1 MEKQKR
7 REILLLGTLLI
18 VIYTAVQHADLAW
31 GLALALLKILQPF
44 LFGAGLAFILNVPMR
59 FFETK
64 VFTRMKKT
72 KTLRRSLS
80 LLIVLMLVAL
90 VIYLMV
96 ALMAPEIRKAVESI
110 IVLMPKAFS
119 KLNQWL
125 LQFDIDLSGYVQ
137 SILQTPDQIRNQLD
151 QLLNLALKG
160 AVFSTGVIGAV
171 YSSVLQFFFTVMF
184 MIYFLFA
191 KERLQRQLTRV
202 GYAYLPKKTMDRLL
216 EVGSLTQ
223 RTFSSFISGQC
234 LEALILGGAFFLCMT
249 LFRFPYALLISVFIA
264 VTALVPVLGAWIGC
278 IAGALLIL
286 MVDPMQALLFVVMF
300 IALQQLEGNLI
311 YPHVMGNAIGLP
323 SLWVLLAVVLGEG
336 LLGIVGMLLFIPLTS
351 VVYTLLRQHVN
362 RRLQARS
369 LEHVGEENGE

>member
-7 REILLLGTLLI
+7 REILLVGTLLI

-31 GLALALLKILQPF
+31 GLLLSLLKILQPF

-64 VFTRMKKT
+64 VFGGMKKT
-72 KTLRRSLS
+72 KSLRRPLS
-80 LLIVLMLVAL
+80 LLIVLALVAL
-90 VIYLMV
+90 VIYLIV
-96 ALMAPEIRKAVESI
+96 VLMAPEIKRAIESI
-110 IVLMPKAFS
+110 ILLAPKAFA

-125 LQFDIDLSGYVQ
+125 LQYDIDLSGYVQ
-137 SILQTPDQIRNQLD
+137 SMFQTPDQIKNQLD

-216 EVGSLTQ
+216 EVGSLAQ

-249 LFRFPYALLISVFIA
+249 IFRFPYALLISVFIS
-264 VTALVPVLGAWIGC
+264 VTALIPVLGAWIGC
-278 IAGALLIL
+278 ITGALLIL

-351 VVYTLLRQHVN
+351 VIYTLLRQHVN
-362 RRLQARS
+362 QRLRERS
-369 LEHVGEENGE
+369 LEHVGE

>member
-7 REILLLGTLLI
+7 REILLVGTLLI

-31 GLALALLKILQPF
+31 GLLLSLLKILQPF

-59 FFETK
+59 FLETK
-64 VFTRMKKT
+64 VFGGMKKT
-72 KTLRRSLS
+72 KSLRRPLS
-80 LLIVLMLVAL
+80 LLIVLALVAL
-90 VIYLMV
+90 VIYLIV
-96 ALMAPEIRKAVESI
+96 ALMAPEIKRAIESI
-110 IVLMPKAFS
+110 ILLAPKAFA

-125 LQFDIDLSGYVQ
+125 LQYDIDLSGYVQ
-137 SILQTPDQIRNQLD
+137 SMFQTPDQIKNQLD

-202 GYAYLPKKTMDRLL
+202 GYAYLPKKAMDRLL

-249 LFRFPYALLISVFIA
+249 IFRFPYALLISVFIS
-264 VTALVPVLGAWIGC
+264 VTALIPVLGAWIGC
-278 IAGALLIL
+278 ITGALLIL

-311 YPHVMGNAIGLP
+311 YPHVMGSAIGLP

-351 VVYTLLRQHVN
+351 VIYTLLRQHVN
-362 RRLQARS
+362 QRLRERS
-369 LEHVGEENGE
+369 LEDVGE

>member
-1 MEKQKR
+1 
-7 REILLLGTLLI
+7 
-18 VIYTAVQHADLAW
+18 
-31 GLALALLKILQPF
+31 
-44 LFGAGLAFILNVPMR
+44 MR

-64 VFTRMKKT
+64 VFGGMKKA
-72 KTLRRSLS
+72 KSLRRPLS
-80 LLIVLMLVAL
+80 LLIVLLLVAL

-96 ALMAPEIRKAVESI
+96 ALMAPEIKRAIESI
-110 IVLMPKAFS
+110 ILLAPKAFA

-125 LQFDIDLSGYVQ
+125 LQYDIDLSEYVQ
-137 SILQTPDQIRNQLD
+137 SMLQTPDQIKNQLD

-184 MIYFLFA
+184 MIYFL
-191 KERLQRQLTRV
+191 
-202 GYAYLPKKTMDRLL
+202 PKKPMDRLL
-216 EVGSLTQ
+216 EVGSLTL

-249 LFRFPYALLISVFIA
+249 IFRFPYALLISVFIS
-264 VTALVPVLGAWIGC
+264 VTALIPVLGAWIGC
-278 IAGALLIL
+278 ITGALLIL

-351 VVYTLLRQHVN
+351 VIYTLLRQHVN
-362 RRLQARS
+362 QRLRERS
-369 LEHVGEENGE
+369 LEHVGE

>member
-1 MEKQKR
+1 
-7 REILLLGTLLI
+7 
-18 VIYTAVQHADLAW
+18 
-31 GLALALLKILQPF
+31 
-44 LFGAGLAFILNVPMR
+44 MR

-202 GYAYLPKKTMDRLL
+202 GYAIF
-216 EVGSLTQ
+216 Q
-223 RTFSSFISGQC
+223 RK
-234 LEALILGGAFFLCMT
+234 
-249 LFRFPYALLISVFIA
+249 P
-264 VTALVPVLGAWIGC
+264 WIVC
-278 IAGALLIL
+278 WRWAA
-286 MVDPMQALLFVVMF
+286 
-300 IALQQLEGNLI
+300 
-311 YPHVMGNAIGLP
+311 
-323 SLWVLLAVVLGEG
+323 
-336 LLGIVGMLLFIPLTS
+336 
-351 VVYTLLRQHVN
+351 
-362 RRLQARS
+362 
-369 LEHVGEENGE
+369 

>member
-1 MEKQKR
+1 MEKQR
-7 REILLLGTLLI
+7 HRDFFFIVTVMI

-31 GLALALLKILQPF
+31 GLLLALLKILQPF

-64 VFTRMKKT
+64 VFGGMKKA
-72 KTLRRSLS
+72 KSLRRPLS
-80 LLIVLMLVAL
+80 LLIVLLLVAL

-96 ALMAPEIRKAVESI
+96 ALMAPEIKRAIESI
-110 IVLMPKAFS
+110 ILLAPKAFA

-125 LQFDIDLSGYVQ
+125 LQYDIDLSEYVQ
-137 SILQTPDQIRNQLD
+137 SMLQTPDQIKNQLD

-216 EVGSLTQ
+216 EVGSLIL

-249 LFRFPYALLISVFIA
+249 IFRFPYALLISVFIS
-264 VTALVPVLGAWIGC
+264 VTALIPVLGAWIGC
-278 IAGALLIL
+278 ITGALLIL

-351 VVYTLLRQHVN
+351 VIYTLLRQHVN
-362 RRLQARS
+362 QRLRERS
-369 LEHVGEENGE
+369 LEHVGE

>member
-1 MEKQKR
+1 MEKQR
-7 REILLLGTLLI
+7 HREILLLGTLLI

-31 GLALALLKILQPF
+31 GLLLALLQILQPF

-64 VFTRMKKT
+64 VFGGMKKA
-72 KTLRRSLS
+72 KSLRRPLS
-80 LLIVLMLVAL
+80 LLIVLLLVAL

-96 ALMAPEIRKAVESI
+96 ALMAPEIKRAIESI
-110 IVLMPKAFS
+110 ILLAPKAFA

-125 LQFDIDLSGYVQ
+125 LQYDIDLSEYVQ
-137 SILQTPDQIRNQLD
+137 SMLQTPDQIKNQLD

-191 KERLQRQLTRV
+191 KERLQRQLTWV
-202 GYAYLPKKTMDRLL
+202 GFAYLPKKTMDRLL
-216 EVGSLTQ
+216 EVGSLTL

-249 LFRFPYALLISVFIA
+249 IFRFPYALLISVFIS
-264 VTALVPVLGAWIGC
+264 VTALIPVLGAWIGC
-278 IAGALLIL
+278 ITGALLIL

-351 VVYTLLRQHVN
+351 VIYTLLRQHVN
-362 RRLQARS
+362 QRLRERS
-369 LEHVGEENGE
+369 LEHVGE

>member
-1 MEKQKR
+1 MEKQR
-7 REILLLGTLLI
+7 HREILLLGTLLI
-18 VIYTAVQHADLAW
+18 VIYTAVQHADLVW
-31 GLALALLKILQPF
+31 GLLLALLKILQPF
-44 LFGAGLAFILNVPMR
+44 LFGAGLAFILNVPLR

-64 VFTRMKKT
+64 VFGGMKKA
-72 KTLRRSLS
+72 KSLRRPLS
-80 LLIVLMLVAL
+80 LLIVLLLVAL

-96 ALMAPEIRKAVESI
+96 ALMAPEIKRAIESI
-110 IVLMPKAFS
+110 ILLAPKAFA

-125 LQFDIDLSGYVQ
+125 LQYDIDLSEYVQ
-137 SILQTPDQIRNQLD
+137 SMLQTPDQIKNQLD

-202 GYAYLPKKTMDRLL
+202 GFAYLPKKTMDRLL
-216 EVGSLTQ
+216 EVGSLTL
-223 RTFSSFISGQC
+223 RTFASFISGQC

-249 LFRFPYALLISVFIA
+249 IFRFPYALLISVFIS
-264 VTALVPVLGAWIGC
+264 VTALIPVLGAWIGC
-278 IAGALLIL
+278 ITGALLIL

-351 VVYTLLRQHVN
+351 VIYTLLRQHVN
-362 RRLQARS
+362 QRLRERS
-369 LEHVGEENGE
+369 LEHVGE

>member
-1 MEKQKR
+1 MEFNRQTVKALLG
-7 REILLLGTLLI
+7 IVCGGIAFAAALLHLHALAGAALWLLGILSPLLLGCAI
-18 VIYTAVQHADLAW
+18 
-31 GLALALLKILQPF
+31 
-44 LFGAGLAFILNVPMR
+44 AFILNVPMR

-64 VFTRMKKT
+64 VFGGMKKA
-72 KTLRRSLS
+72 KSLRRPLS
-80 LLIVLMLVAL
+80 LLIVLLLVAL

-96 ALMAPEIRKAVESI
+96 ALMAPEIKRAIESI
-110 IVLMPKAFS
+110 ILLAPKAFA

-125 LQFDIDLSGYVQ
+125 LQYDIDLSEYVQ
-137 SILQTPDQIRNQLD
+137 SMLQTPDQIKNQLD

-202 GYAYLPKKTMDRLL
+202 GFAYLPKKTMDRLL
-216 EVGSLTQ
+216 EVGSLTL

-249 LFRFPYALLISVFIA
+249 IFRFPYALLISVFIS
-264 VTALVPVLGAWIGC
+264 VTALIPVLGAWIGC
-278 IAGALLIL
+278 ITGALLIL

-351 VVYTLLRQHVN
+351 VIYTLLRQHVN
-362 RRLQARS
+362 QRLRERS
-369 LEHVGEENGE
+369 LEHVGE

>member
-31 GLALALLKILQPF
+31 GLVLALLKILQPF

-151 QLLNLALKG
+151 QLLNLKG

>member
-1 MEKQKR
+1 
-7 REILLLGTLLI
+7 
-18 VIYTAVQHADLAW
+18 
-31 GLALALLKILQPF
+31 
-44 LFGAGLAFILNVPMR
+44 
-59 FFETK
+59 
-64 VFTRMKKT
+64 MKKA
-72 KTLRRSLS
+72 KSLRRPLS
-80 LLIVLMLVAL
+80 LLIVLLLVAL

-96 ALMAPEIRKAVESI
+96 ALMAPEIKRAIESI
-110 IVLMPKAFS
+110 ILLAPKAFA

-125 LQFDIDLSGYVQ
+125 LQYDIDLSEYVQ
-137 SILQTPDQIRNQLD
+137 SMLQTPDQIKNQLD

-160 AVFSTGVIGAV
+160 AIFSTGVIGAV

-216 EVGSLTQ
+216 EVGSLTL

-249 LFRFPYALLISVFIA
+249 IFRFPYALLISVFIS
-264 VTALVPVLGAWIGC
+264 VTALIPVLGAWIGC
-278 IAGALLIL
+278 ITGALLIL

-351 VVYTLLRQHVN
+351 VIYTLLRQHVN
-362 RRLQARS
+362 QRLRERS
-369 LEHVGEENGE
+369 LEHVGE

>member
-1 MEKQKR
+1 MEKQR
-7 REILLLGTLLI
+7 HREILLLGTLLI
-18 VIYTAVQHADLAW
+18 VIYTAVQHADLVW
-31 GLALALLKILQPF
+31 GLLLALLKILQPF

-64 VFTRMKKT
+64 VFGGMKKA
-72 KTLRRSLS
+72 KSLRRPLS
-80 LLIVLMLVAL
+80 LLIVLLLVAL

-96 ALMAPEIRKAVESI
+96 ALMAPEIKRAIESI
-110 IVLMPKAFS
+110 ILLAPKAFA

-125 LQFDIDLSGYVQ
+125 LQYDIDLSEYVQ
-137 SILQTPDQIRNQLD
+137 SMLQTPDQIKNQLD

-202 GYAYLPKKTMDRLL
+202 GFAYLPKKTMDRLL
-216 EVGSLTQ
+216 EVGSLTL

-249 LFRFPYALLISVFIA
+249 IFRFPYALLISVFIS
-264 VTALVPVLGAWIGC
+264 VTALIPVLGAWIGC
-278 IAGALLIL
+278 ITGALLIL

-351 VVYTLLRQHVN
+351 VIYTLLRQHVN
-362 RRLQARS
+362 QRLRERS
-369 LEHVGEENGE
+369 LEHVGE